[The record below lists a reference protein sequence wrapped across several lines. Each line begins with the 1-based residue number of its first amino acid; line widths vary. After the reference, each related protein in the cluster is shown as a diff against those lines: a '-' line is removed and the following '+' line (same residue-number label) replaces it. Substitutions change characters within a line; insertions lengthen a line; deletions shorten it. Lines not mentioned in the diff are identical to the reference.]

1 MLVRVKCLKNLSDK
15 DPVALPYELHVDL
28 LAADYH
34 HIVGCIFRTFG
45 HQFLHAVNDDTPLFP
60 EACIARQHDIGS
72 FRQRS
77 ASGQAFE
84 RRSAHNDDFAFCFFF
99 EISEV
104 SRKVD

>member
-1 MLVRVKCLKNLSDK
+1 MLHPVHIHNMLVRVKCLKNLSDK

-60 EACIARQHDIGS
+60 EACIARQNDIGS
-72 FRQRS
+72 FRQRP
-77 ASGQAFE
+77 ASG
-84 RRSAHNDDFAFCFFF
+84 
-99 EISEV
+99 
-104 SRKVD
+104 